1 MNPKTYWFARKT
13 FGWGWTPASWQGWLV
28 TGGFLAIVFLLGRVF
43 PPATHRIDY
52 FGGIIAASVL
62 LLTVVMLKGEPRQ
75 GG

>member
-28 TGGFLAIVFLLGRVF
+28 TACFLAIVFLLGRVF
-43 PPATHRIDY
+43 PPATHRFDY
-52 FGGIIAASVL
+52 FGGIIAASAL
-62 LLTVVMLKGEPRQ
+62 LLTVVVLKGEPRQ

>member
-28 TGGFLAIVFLLGRVF
+28 TAGFLVIVFLLGRVF

-52 FGGIIAASVL
+52 FGGIIAASAL
-62 LLTVVMLKGEPRQ
+62 LLTVVVLKGEPRQ

>member
-28 TGGFLAIVFLLGRVF
+28 TAGFLVIVFLLGRVF

-62 LLTVVMLKGEPRQ
+62 LLTVVVLKGEPRQ